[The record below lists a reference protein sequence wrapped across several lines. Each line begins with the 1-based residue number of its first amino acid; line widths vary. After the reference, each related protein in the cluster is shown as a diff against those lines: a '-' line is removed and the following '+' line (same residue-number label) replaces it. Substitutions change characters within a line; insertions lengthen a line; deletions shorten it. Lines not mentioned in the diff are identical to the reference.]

1 MFEISALKEM
11 KLSELQE
18 IAKSAKTIK
27 FNGVKKE
34 TLISLILDHQRANVD
49 TALDTKTE
57 SFMEDGKPKRTRIV
71 PEKKVP
77 IQKAV
82 KNTLFETEEIVAKT
96 NIPTENTAAETL
108 PIPNKE
114 EPSSTQDIESVDKK
128 VGKIIK
134 FNKSAYE
141 KKLALKKDKEEV
153 KETKKDNDRAIETTT
168 EEKAEVVAPTKKI
181 NPNQLHKL

>member
-71 PEKKVP
+71 PEKK
-77 IQKAV
+77 
-82 KNTLFETEEIVAKT
+82 
-96 NIPTENTAAETL
+96 
-108 PIPNKE
+108 
-114 EPSSTQDIESVDKK
+114 STDSESCKK
-128 VGKIIK
+128 HS
-134 FNKSAYE
+134 F
-141 KKLALKKDKEEV
+141 
-153 KETKKDNDRAIETTT
+153 
-168 EEKAEVVAPTKKI
+168 
-181 NPNQLHKL
+181 